1 MKIFKDKNL
10 KLLARLKEEVLK
22 RILLET
28 EIELLKKR
36 LGDDITESES
46 ESD

>member
-1 MKIFKDKNL
+1 MKIFQDKNL

-22 RILLET
+22 RIILET
-28 EIELLKKR
+28 EMELLKKR